1 MNNRLLYL
9 FLFML
14 KCLVERRIKMNK
26 QILEKKKTCEQLL
39 SNEQY
44 QSNKISNYRLL
55 LLIMFIITL
64 IIYFNTSYKT
74 ISLIILSLLIITFII
89 LILIHHKIDINI
101 KNINNYLSI
110 IKEYEMRTSGSWKE
124 FKDNGTDI
132 YKENEFT
139 KDFNII
145 GNNSLFQLLNV
156 SRSIGGKKTFI
167 EQLTKPDNKEKSI
180 IETEEA
186 VSELKDNFN
195 IVLELQNK
203 LISID
208 NINDTNFSEY
218 SNLLE
223 EKVTPNKKELL
234 FAIITSIIS
243 DIILILGIFNI
254 IPFIFFILV
263 MIIQTIISYIYL
275 YFHNEIFEN
284 ITNCTRKLST
294 LKNIY
299 EYIVTL
305 DFKSNKLNKIQKE
318 IEEGYTTFKELVK
331 INDLNNLRSNFIT
344 NVIFNTIMSLNII
357 TIYKY
362 SKLLTNKKE
371 IIESIKSLEQ
381 LESILSL
388 STICFIKKDICIP
401 TISKDTKISFTNIK
415 HPLLEEDKCI
425 SNNFKTNKGI
435 NIITGTNMS
444 GKSSFMKTIGI
455 NLILMEAGTY
465 VEATSFTS
473 SLMKIFSSIKVE
485 DDINNNI
492 STFYGEL
499 LRIKKILDYSKKN
512 NESLVIFID
521 EIFKGTNYNDRIYGA
536 KEIIKKLSELDAITF
551 ITTHD
556 YELCDNKNVNNY
568 HFEENYKDTNITFD
582 YKLKEGKCMTT
593 NAKYLMEKLGI
604 IEGDK

>member
-223 EKVTPNKKELL
+223 ENVTPNKKVLL

-275 YFHNEIFEN
+275 YFHNETFEN

>member
-1 MNNRLLYL
+1 MRFCQLKKYFIALVVFLLSL
-9 FLFML
+9 ASAG
-14 KCLVERRIKMNK
+14 CTASDA
-26 QILEKKKTCEQLL
+26 KKKFGSDSLYFIALSQLNNGNEKSAYLNLKKCAKKGSYYCARKSMEKLCEIGPLQEKNKACLELL
-39 SNEQY
+39 KKYNDAEAVKVAATQ
-44 QSNKISNYRLL
+44 
-55 LLIMFIITL
+55 F
-64 IIYFNTSYKT
+64 FTS
-74 ISLIILSLLIITFII
+74 
-89 LILIHHKIDINI
+89 
-101 KNINNYLSI
+101 
-110 IKEYEMRTSGSWKE
+110 KEYGKVIE
-124 FKDNGTDI
+124 I
-132 YKENEFT
+132 T
-139 KDFNII
+139 KK
-145 GNNSLFQLLNV
+145 S
-156 SRSIGGKKTFI
+156 SIEDDSNALIKAR
-167 EQLTKPDNKEKSI
+167 L
-180 IETEEA
+180 EA

-284 ITNCTRKLST
+284 LTNCTRKLST

-318 IEEGYTTFKELVK
+318 IEEGYTTFKELVR